1 MSDKINLNSL
11 SQIIKDEIDK
21 FDHKIDT
28 ASVGQVVSIGDNIAT
43 IYGLDE
49 AMYGELIEFP
59 NNTFGIVMNIEEDS
73 LGVAIFEGDAEIK
86 EGDICHRTNRVVSV
100 PVGEINATSHI
111 DSFLSDSAEISGGNV
126 DNIIFSYRLVA
137 SDDVTYN
144 IKFSITPF
152 IEQNTIDVSSASIID
167 AAFKTD
173 HHNIVYSDGKLA
185 SGFTVVKVTDPENT
199 ADGNPSDTSDLST
212 NQSHKEAVLLED
224 SIKPKEGN
232 SSQWIFRGAVLM
244 AVSRRDFDR
253 APTGM
258 YKSTVTATL
267 TTD

>member
-1 MSDKINLNSL
+1 MKRIFILL
-11 SQIIKDEIDK
+11 
-21 FDHKIDT
+21 
-28 ASVGQVVSIGDNIAT
+28 AV
-43 IYGLDE
+43 L
-49 AMYGELIEFP
+49 LISTL
-59 NNTFGIVMNIEEDS
+59 TF
-73 LGVAIFEGDAEIK
+73 AAEIK
-86 EGDICHRTNRVVSV
+86 SLSSDSFEIKGYKITGSSDVEFIITDAISESLNTFQQSNTSGGDVSV

>member
-1 MSDKINLNSL
+1 MKRIFILL
-11 SQIIKDEIDK
+11 
-21 FDHKIDT
+21 
-28 ASVGQVVSIGDNIAT
+28 AV
-43 IYGLDE
+43 L
-49 AMYGELIEFP
+49 LIS
-59 NNTFGIVMNIEEDS
+59 T
-73 LGVAIFEGDAEIK
+73 LTLAAEIK
-86 EGDICHRTNRVVSV
+86 SLSSDSFEIKGYKITGSGDVEFIITDAISESLNTFQQSNTSGGDVSV

-111 DSFLSDSAEISGGNV
+111 DSFLSDSADISGGNV

-173 HHNIVYSDGKLA
+173 HHNIVYSDGTQA

-212 NQSHKEAVLLED
+212 NQKHKNAVLTG
-224 SIKPKEGN
+224 SITPASEN
-232 SSQWIFRGAVLM
+232 VRQWIFRGAVLM
-244 AVSRRDFDR
+244 AVSQKDFDR
-253 APTGM
+253 APTGE
-258 YKSTVTATL
+258 YRATVTATL
-267 TTD
+267 TTN

>member
-1 MSDKINLNSL
+1 MKRIFILL
-11 SQIIKDEIDK
+11 
-21 FDHKIDT
+21 
-28 ASVGQVVSIGDNIAT
+28 AV
-43 IYGLDE
+43 L
-49 AMYGELIEFP
+49 LIS
-59 NNTFGIVMNIEEDS
+59 T
-73 LGVAIFEGDAEIK
+73 LTLTAEIK
-86 EGDICHRTNRVVSV
+86 SLSSDSFEIKGYKITGSGDVEFIITDAISESLNTFQQSNTSGGDVSV

-173 HHNIVYSDGKLA
+173 HHNIVYSDGTQV
-185 SGFTVVKVTDPENT
+185 SDFTVVKVTDPENT

-212 NQSHKEAVLLED
+212 NQSHKNAVLTG
-224 SIKPKEGN
+224 SITPTSGN
-232 SSQWIFRGAVLM
+232 VRQWIFRGAVLM
-244 AVSRRDFDR
+244 AVSQKDFDR
-253 APTGM
+253 APTGE
-258 YKSTVTATL
+258 YRATVTATL
-267 TTD
+267 TTN